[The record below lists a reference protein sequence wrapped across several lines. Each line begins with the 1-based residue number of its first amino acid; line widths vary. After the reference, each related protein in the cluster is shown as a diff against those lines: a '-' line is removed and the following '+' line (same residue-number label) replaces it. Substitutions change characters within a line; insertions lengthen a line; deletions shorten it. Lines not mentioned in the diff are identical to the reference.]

1 MNSKNIYF
9 TFFIILTLLSCL
21 LLSACNEEPVKMIE
35 VIPGKSIAGIEIG
48 MSKERVMSILGNPR
62 LSLSAVDVQKIGK
75 EFENFFN
82 LPATELSSTKV
93 FIFSNPPLYVVIN
106 KQNRVIQLNLGRCEN
121 LSVLG
126 YPFLRFE
133 YLSLPDLNK
142 IGIPRSILRNEAA
155 EKSIRSNSPKGSLIE
170 YYDFVY
176 DKKGLV
182 LGLVFDKSR
191 QKDNL
196 NFVKPNY
203 IKVAY
208 RLN

>member
-1 MNSKNIYF
+1 MNSKNISFTYF
-9 TFFIILTLLSCL
+9 IVLIILSCL
-21 LLSACNEEPVKMIE
+21 LFACSKEVEQKIE
-35 VIPGKSIAGIEIG
+35 VIPGKSIAGVEIG

-62 LSLSAVDVQKIGK
+62 LSMSASEVQKIGK
-75 EFENFFN
+75 EFENFFDVPDSE
-82 LPATELSSTKV
+82 LPTTKV

-106 KQNRVIQLNLGRCEN
+106 KQNKVVQLNLGRCDN
-121 LSVLG
+121 LAVLG
-126 YPFLRFE
+126 YPFLRFD

-142 IGIPRSILRNEAA
+142 IGVPRSILRNEAA
-155 EKSIRSNSPKGSLIE
+155 EQAVRASSPKGSWIE
-170 YYDFVY
+170 YYDFTY

-191 QKDNL
+191 QRDNM